1 MFELFNS
8 KICGILDMIVDFFNT
23 AANLKTVPRQGWKDR
38 LGMRNPES
46 VADHSYMTGL
56 MAMVLSDG
64 LGLDTLK
71 IVKMSL
77 LHDLAESK
85 TGDLTPARI
94 SKREKDG
101 LENAAMAE
109 ILQSLPEAVKNDYQG
124 IWDDFQRGASEE
136 AIFVHDVD
144 KLEMALQARIYSKDA
159 PEGEIS
165 VFLEYARA
173 SIRNKRLQDTL
184 KEIISER

>member
-1 MFELFNS
+1 
-8 KICGILDMIVDFFNT
+8 MIVDFFN
-23 AANLKTVPRQGWKDR
+23 AAADLKTVPRQGWKDR

-46 VADHSYMTGL
+46 VADHSYMTSL
-56 MAMVLSDG
+56 MAMVLSDS
-64 LGLDTLK
+64 LGLDTSR

-94 SKREKDG
+94 AKREKDG

-109 ILQSLPEAVKNDYQG
+109 ILQSLPETVRVEYQG
-124 IWDDFQRGASEE
+124 IWDDFQGGTSKE
-136 AIFVHDVD
+136 AIFVHEVD

-159 PEGEIS
+159 PEEEIAI
-165 VFLEYARA
+165 FLEYARA
-173 SIRNKRLQDTL
+173 SIRSERLQDTL
-184 KEIISER
+184 KEIISKR